1 MQKNMST
8 VIKTQNVHNM
18 DQALVAAGQLLDGH
32 TPQEVLA
39 SQLLAQNQT
48 EARLK
53 SLESLYLCQKDIL
66 NLDEA
71 AEYLNISKSC
81 LYKMTS
87 KKEIPFYKP
96 NRLVYFERRE
106 LDNWVRSAVV
116 LTEEQLNDQVNTYT
130 MSKKIPI

>member
-1 MQKNMST
+1 MSIA
-8 VIKTQNVHNM
+8 VIKTQHVFNM
-18 DQALVAAGQLLDGH
+18 EQALAAAGQLLDGH
-32 TPQEVLA
+32 SPQEVLA

-53 SLESLYLCQKDIL
+53 SLESLFLCQKDIL

-106 LDNWVRSAVV
+106 LDNWVRSAHVQS
-116 LTEEQLNDQVNTYT
+116 EEQLNDQVHAYT
-130 MSKKIPI
+130 MSKAMPV